1 MDWSSDVCSSDL
13 FSAGSRWDV
22 GSSEL
27 GFIAA
32 AGFSNNWSTRYAVQQ
47 LSGGFTEGRL
57 DPNVNFRAVRTDN
70 RIVVNGLLG
79 LGLEFGEHK
88 LRWTNLYIHDT
99 LKQSRLASGFDSE
112 GLGDNTRILK
122 QDPKLGRASCGERM
136 CKDV

>member
-1 MDWSSDVCSSDL
+1 MFLLFSLFIFLSFFFFISIRRHTRCALVIGVQTCALPIYFAAD

-32 AGFSNNWSTRYAVQQ
+32 AGFSNNWSTRDAVQQ

-88 LRWTNLYIHDT
+88 LDRKST
-99 LKQSRLASGFDSE
+99 RLNSSH
-112 GLGDNTRILK
+112 
-122 QDPKLGRASCGERM
+122 
-136 CKDV
+136 